1 MIDAFGLNCDTYRC
15 VQTFPYIEE
24 DGDEWVELFHRARPA
39 GWITVIG
46 EDGDK
51 KDYCPLCAS
60 KIRPKPSPEYY
71 TLSMPCVEVR
81 HVIEAL
87 ELTYHVGTALA
98 YICRAGKKPG
108 VEYVSDIGKAIAHL
122 QFELE
127 RTERDKTNEN
137 TVLHT

>member
-51 KDYCPLCAS
+51 RDYCPLCAR
-60 KIRPKPSPEYY
+60 KREPKPSPEYY
-71 TLSMPCVEVR
+71 TLSMPCIEVR

-87 ELTYHVGTALA
+87 NLGYNLGNVLK
-98 YICRAGKKPG
+98 YVCRAGRKPG
-108 VEYVSDIGKAIAHL
+108 ANYADDLRKAAQYI

-127 RTERDKTNEN
+127 RVEGEN
-137 TVLHT
+137 HGVD